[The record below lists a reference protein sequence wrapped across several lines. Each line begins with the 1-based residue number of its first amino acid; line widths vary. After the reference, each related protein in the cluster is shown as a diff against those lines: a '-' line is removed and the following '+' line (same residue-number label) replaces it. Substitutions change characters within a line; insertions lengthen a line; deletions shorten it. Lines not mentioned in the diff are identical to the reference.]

1 MIEMANER
9 TGQEFILMLRALII
23 YQDNLCV
30 GADGVSR
37 CAVKPLVQVSVIRSA
52 SLSGRYLV
60 EDGLIDERRSN

>member
-9 TGQEFILMLRALII
+9 TGQEFILMLRVLII